1 MLCNAAPYF
10 WHNVSGDADYLVARI
25 QTLQTLKAVRRVIF
39 YYGVKTFCYLA
50 LCLSSVSVAEQKYD
64 LPPRPQNWGKPN
76 SFKVPQV

>member
-39 YYGVKTFCYLA
+39 YYGVKTFCY
-50 LCLSSVSVAEQKYD
+50 AEQKYD
-64 LPPRPQNWGKPN
+64 LPPRPPELGETK
-76 SFKVPQV
+76 FF